1 IEGKKRGA
9 RVCVID
15 TRLSNTASM
24 ADWWLSTW
32 PGTEAAV
39 LLAMCQVLIAE
50 RRYDREF
57 LRRWTN
63 WDAYLRAEHPDQ
75 PCTFETFERLL
86 PSLWAEYTPE
96 FAEREAGVPAATI
109 VEIAREI
116 GRAGSALSTHVW
128 RNAAAGNLGGWQVA
142 RALELLVVLAGAVAT
157 PGCTAPSFWNKA
169 VPAPPLMPPPAKV
182 WSDLLYPREYP
193 LAFFEMSF
201 LLPHLLREGRGRIDT

>member
-1 IEGKKRGA
+1 GKKRGA
-9 RVCVID
+9 KVCVID

-63 WDAYLRAEHPDQ
+63 WDVYLREEHPDR
-75 PCTFETFERLL
+75 PVTFETFEVLL
-86 PSLWAEYTPE
+86 PSLSAEETPE
-96 FAEREAGVPAATI
+96 FAERESGVPAATI
-109 VEIAREI
+109 VEIAREV

-142 RALELLVVLAGAVAT
+142 RALELLVVLVGAVAM
-157 PGCTAPSFWNKA
+157 PGGRGPSAWNKA
-169 VPAPPLMPPPAKV
+169 
-182 WSDLLYPREYP
+182 
-193 LAFFEMSF
+193 
-201 LLPHLLREGRGRIDT
+201 LPGPQVVTR